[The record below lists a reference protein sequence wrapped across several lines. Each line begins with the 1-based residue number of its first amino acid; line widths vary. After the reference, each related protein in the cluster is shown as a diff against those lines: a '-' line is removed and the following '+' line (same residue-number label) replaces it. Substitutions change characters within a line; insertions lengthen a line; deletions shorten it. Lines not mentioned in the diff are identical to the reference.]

1 MVGLG
6 NIALDSAPVFG
17 AAMLAIAAVQFR
29 GPDYRKLI
37 QQDMDLLERLP
48 PEATE
53 RRDALR
59 RSIDARIDDLVD
71 AANRSRAWRR
81 AALSYQG
88 SWRDVVVALCAVLF
102 TIVWWNVDHSRTN
115 WLPML
120 ILLIMLCVVA
130 AAYAFRGALRA
141 ASAFLHRRRGD
152 GWQDHRFGPESP
164 K

>member
-6 NIALDSAPVFG
+6 QIALDGAPVFG
-17 AAMLAIAAVQFR
+17 AAMLAVAAVQFR

-37 QQDMDLLERLP
+37 QQDMELLDRLP
-48 PEATE
+48 TEATE

-59 RSIDARIDDLVD
+59 RSIDARIDDLID

-88 SWRDVVVALCAVLF
+88 NWRDVVVLLCAVLF
-102 TIVWWNVDHSRTN
+102 TIVWWNVDHGRSN
-115 WLPML
+115 WMPML
-120 ILLIMLCVVA
+120 ILLSMLCVVA
-130 AAYAFRGALRA
+130 AAYAFRGVLHA
-141 ASAFLHRRRGD
+141 AGAFLHGRRSG
-152 GWQDHRFGPESP
+152 GQNAP